1 MHPIHDVDVLLLL
14 ATALASKRRPA
25 QLAEIMAAT
34 DLLHGSIPLDVEL
47 AAGFLRLSSH
57 GLIAEEAGGL
67 RLTPAALQIM
77 DNLPRKKKAETEDR
91 LLAIREQL
99 AGYATR
105 GETAAI
111 ALTTERLTA
120 AILAHRTFLKGPGRN
135 MLVPKPKAAVDK
147 AKRPGQWR
155 RPGGGRRSKS

>member
-47 AAGFLRLSSH
+47 AAGFQRLSSH
-57 GLIAEEAGGL
+57 GLIADEAGGL

-77 DNLPRKKKAETEDR
+77 DSLPRKQKAETADR

-99 AGYATR
+99 AGYTPR
-105 GETAAI
+105 GEAAAI
-111 ALTTERLTA
+111 APTTEQLTA
-120 AILAHRTFLKGPGRN
+120 AILAHRTFLKTPGRN
-135 MLVPKPKAAVDK
+135 MLVPKPKAALDK

-155 RPGGGRRSKS
+155 RPDGGRRAKS